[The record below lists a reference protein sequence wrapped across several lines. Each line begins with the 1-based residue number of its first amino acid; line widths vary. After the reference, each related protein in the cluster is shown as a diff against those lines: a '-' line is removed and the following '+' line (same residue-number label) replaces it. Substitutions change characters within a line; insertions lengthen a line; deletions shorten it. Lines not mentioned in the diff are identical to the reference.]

1 MSGDESGGPV
11 DLVWVSEAPA
21 DVVAPSI
28 EALLST
34 APIATTTRAADALNT
49 AIEMFA
55 AAVLLQVRD
64 RDAGADLNRKV
75 ENETRRTARK
85 DDVLRA
91 AIAVIELDILRPIRN
106 ALDANAGETTEAAAL
121 RVVDE
126 RERARR
132 AELDARA
139 TPHTA
144 AVRYY
149 ASQQDS
155 ELASEVGHRIWYL
168 SECALVRT
176 PEGDFIATSGDWIVR
191 DCRGHLYVLPHVGA
205 RRAATSDRPRTALEQ
220 FGDAVYNLG
229 QPAGGWSALADKLEA
244 EAAAVN
250 TGDPIA
256 DLAKRSTLRDR
267 AAVCRDWGARVY
279 QVMGQRRAVDV
290 GPTRRILVEG
300 IPVEVGVALPV
311 EDLPPPAPSDRPA
324 LTTALSEIGRLVG
337 LAAPEDR
344 TDQEAWNVYGNQVG
358 EAVKARVAPVVG
370 DAISL
375 PVSCEYI
382 DNGDTITA
390 SIFDADGIY
399 LAGLLPLDVVG
410 VSDRKDPQAEE
421 LVARLNATYTAGA
434 RVAGDDHFDLVVK
447 NMTADDLQ
455 RAQAAVR
462 EVASD
467 LQASVTAGMPLEQA
481 RAMLGQAREAAEWRE
496 DERQPDVGGVEGEDA
511 GGDPGVG

>member
-1 MSGDESGGPV
+1 MSGDESGGSV
-11 DLVWVSEAPA
+11 DLVWVSEAPPA
-21 DVVAPSI
+21 VVAPSI

-34 APIATTTRAADALNT
+34 APIATTTRAADVLNT

-55 AAVLLQVRD
+55 AAVRLHVRD
-64 RDAGADLNRKV
+64 RDAGADLARKV

-91 AIAVIELDILRPIRN
+91 AIAVLELDILRPIRN

-121 RVVDE
+121 RVVSAL
-126 RERARR
+126 RLERA
-132 AELDARA
+132 AVKASDAIQRA
-139 TPHTA
+139 TPRTA

-149 ASQQDS
+149 ASQQDG
-155 ELASEVGHRIWYL
+155 ELAGEVGHRIWYL
-168 SECALVRT
+168 SDCALVKT
-176 PEGDFIATSGDWIVR
+176 PEGDIIATSGDWIIR
-191 DCRGHLYVLPHVGA
+191 DARGDLYVLPHQDVGA
-205 RRAATSDRPRTALEQ
+205 RRAATVGRPRTALEQ

-300 IPVEVGVALPV
+300 IPVEV
-311 EDLPPPAPSDRPA
+311 SDI
-324 LTTALSEIGRLVG
+324 E
-337 LAAPEDR
+337 
-344 TDQEAWNVYGNQVG
+344 
-358 EAVKARVAPVVG
+358 
-370 DAISL
+370 
-375 PVSCEYI
+375 
-382 DNGDTITA
+382 
-390 SIFDADGIY
+390 
-399 LAGLLPLDVVG
+399 
-410 VSDRKDPQAEE
+410 
-421 LVARLNATYTAGA
+421 
-434 RVAGDDHFDLVVK
+434 
-447 NMTADDLQ
+447 
-455 RAQAAVR
+455 
-462 EVASD
+462 
-467 LQASVTAGMPLEQA
+467 ASVTAGMPLEQA